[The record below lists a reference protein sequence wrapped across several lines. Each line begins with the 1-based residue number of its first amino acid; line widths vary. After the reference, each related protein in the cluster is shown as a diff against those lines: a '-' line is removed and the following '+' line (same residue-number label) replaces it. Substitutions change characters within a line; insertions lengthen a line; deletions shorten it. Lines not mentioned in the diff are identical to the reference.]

1 MKRYSNFRDL
11 TSKDNSPAPG
21 TPVLRRCW
29 ACNINKETAGGRVDK
44 RTRLWHCAA
53 CVQQAAK

>member
-11 TSKDNSPAPG
+11 TTKVNSPAPG
-21 TPVLRRCW
+21 ASVLRRCW
-29 ACNINKETAGGRVDK
+29 ACNVNKATPGGRVDK
-44 RTRLWHCAA
+44 RTRLWRCAA